1 MARAAS
7 RLIDLS
13 IAEAASMIRRHEI
26 SPVELVEAVLNR
38 IEAVDSRVGA
48 FITVLGEQALE
59 VARAAERMITAGY
72 YLGPLQGIPIGL
84 KDNIH
89 TQGVRTTAGSKI
101 LADLIPDED
110 ATVTARL
117 RQAGAIIV
125 GKLNMHEFAWG
136 GTTDNPHYGTTRNPW
151 DLSRFPAGSSG
162 GSGAAVAAR
171 ECLGALGT
179 DTGGSIRLPA
189 SVNGITGIRPTQGRV
204 SNYNVVPLAWT
215 MDTVGP
221 MCRTARDCA
230 LMFQAIAGPDRRDP
244 ASANVPVPDYIA
256 ELGHGVKGERIGV
269 VSDYFF
275 GHVQPDVRAAVRG
288 AIETLERAGATVVEV
303 TIEHLE
309 GNISAQLTVES
320 CEPSSYHQAW
330 LRERPQDYGDDVRT
344 LLELGEL
351 YLATHY
357 IQAQRYRTLL
367 RQQFLDAFRHVDVFI
382 SPTLPFVATPIGETK
397 VVIEE
402 GREEMMLMV
411 IMQFTGLPSLTGLP
425 AMSVPC
431 GFSRDGLPI
440 GMQIIGRPFDE
451 ARLFRIADAYQALTD
466 WHRRAPGL

>member
-13 IAEAASMIRRHEI
+13 IAEAASMIRRREI
-26 SPVELVEAVLNR
+26 SPVELVEAVLDQ
-38 IEAVDSRVGA
+38 IQAVDSRVGS

-72 YLGPLQGIPIGL
+72 YLGPLQGVPIGL
-84 KDNIH
+84 KDNIY

-189 SVNGITGIRPTQGRV
+189 AVNGITGIRPTQGRV

-230 LMFQAIAGPDRRDP
+230 LMFQAIAGRDP
-244 ASANVPVPDYIA
+244 RDPGSANVPVPDYIA
-256 ELGHGVKGERIGV
+256 ELGHGISGERIGV

-303 TIEHLE
+303 AIEHLE

-320 CEPSSYHQAW
+320 CEPSSYHQLW

-367 RQQFLDAFRHVDVFI
+367 RRQFLDAFRDVDIFI

-397 VVIEE
+397 VVIED

-425 AMSVPC
+425 AISVPC
-431 GFSRDGLPI
+431 GFSREGLPI

-451 ARLFRIADAYQALTD
+451 ARLFRVADAYQALTD
-466 WHRRAPGL
+466 WHRRAPDL